1 MSGAVSD
8 GAALITPEAAKPIR
22 ARIIAWLAGS
32 VAAQRDRWRLW
43 APVAFGGGCAV
54 YFGLSSEPPMWPL
67 ALFAAVAS
75 AAWIV
80 ARRRGAGRGLTVPL
94 MLVACLALGL
104 AAAKARTE
112 RVAAP
117 IAPALAEPT
126 VIEGWVVDV
135 ESPGA
140 RGSRVIMA
148 PVRIRDLAPE
158 ETPLRLR
165 VTVRGAAPAP
175 GTPLRVFAILNP
187 PPPPASPGSY
197 DFGKVS
203 FFRGVGGVAF
213 GLGDA
218 RPAVLPEPPAGLKRQ
233 MALNGARFALATRLV
248 ERLGERRGGVAAA
261 MVTGHRTWL
270 SEDELSAMRDS
281 GMAHVLAIS
290 GMHMAIVGGFVFFG
304 VRLMVAAWPW
314 LALRVSG
321 KKVAAVAGLIACGA
335 YLLVSGGPPPA
346 ERAFTTAAVAFI
358 AILLDR
364 RAISM
369 NALAVAAFVVLALRP
384 ETIVQPGFQ
393 MSFAAT
399 AALVSLAET
408 WRGRLKEISA
418 PWIIVTVQKFIG
430 YVTAVCAASIVAG
443 MAIGPFAMQHFN
455 RTAVYG
461 LLANVSTAPI
471 TGFILMPMLA
481 LGAALEP
488 LGLGAPF
495 LWVAGWAVE
504 VMLTIGGWTSG
515 LPGAVQ
521 AVPSAPAV
529 ALPIAFLGLLWLCLW
544 KGHGRWLGA
553 PFFAAVLIWPRP
565 AAPDLWIGDAATTA
579 AVREG
584 NAAVLLRPG
593 VRLFPAELWS
603 QRRGLNL
610 APPEDGWIVTRFSR
624 RPEGQGPL
632 ALWWGTRAPDTE
644 QLAVLCASAEVI
656 GVRAA
661 VASLPEPCHR
671 RLVLDGLDFAR
682 GGAVELW
689 RAPDSPSGWRAVW
702 TLEERGD
709 RPWSPSHASG

>member
-22 ARIIAWLAGS
+22 ARVIDWTADA
-32 VAAQRDRWRLW
+32 VQAQRDRWRLW
-43 APVAFGGGCAV
+43 APVAFGGGCAA
-54 YFGLSSEPPMWPL
+54 YFALPAEPPIWPL
-67 ALFAAVAS
+67 ALFAGVAS
-75 AAWIV
+75 ATWIV

-94 MLVACLALGL
+94 MLIACLALGL
-104 AAAKARTE
+104 TAAKARTE

-117 IAPALAEPT
+117 IAPALSEPT

-140 RGSRVIMA
+140 RGSRVILA

-158 ETPLRLR
+158 DTPLRLR
-165 VTVRGAAPAP
+165 VTVRGAPPAP

-203 FFRGVGGVAF
+203 FFRGIGGVAF

-218 RPAVLPEPPAGLKRQ
+218 RPAVLPEPPVGLKRQ
-233 MALNGARFALATRLV
+233 MALNGARFELATRLV

-304 VRLMVAAWPW
+304 VRLMIAAWPW

-369 NALAVAAFVVLALRP
+369 NALAVAAFVVLTLRP

-399 AALVSLAET
+399 AALVALAES
-408 WRGRLKEISA
+408 WRGRIREIAA
-418 PWIIVTVQKFIG
+418 PWIIVTIQKFIG
-430 YVTAVCAASIVAG
+430 YVGAVCAASIVAG

-455 RTAVYG
+455 RTAIYG
-461 LLANVSTAPI
+461 LIANVSTAPI

-504 VMLTIGGWTSG
+504 VMLAIGGWTSG
-515 LPGAVQ
+515 LPGAVR
-521 AVPSAPAV
+521 AVPSAPTI

-544 KGHGRWLGA
+544 KGHGRWLGV

-565 AAPDLWIGDAATTA
+565 PAPDLWIGDAATTA
-579 AVREG
+579 AVRQGGE
-584 NAAVLLRPG
+584 AVLLRPG

-603 QRRGLNL
+603 QRRGVALV
-610 APPEDGWIVTRFSR
+610 PPDEGWIATRSSR
-624 RPEGQGPL
+624 RPEAQGPL
-632 ALWWGTRAPDTE
+632 ALWWGTRAPDMD
-644 QLAVLCASAEVI
+644 QLDQLCASAEVVA
-656 GVRAA
+656 VRAE
-661 VASLPEPCHR
+661 VVRLPEGCGG
-671 RLVLDGLDFAR
+671 RLVLDGVDFAR
-682 GGAVELW
+682 GGAAELW
-689 RAPDSPSGWRAVW
+689 RAPDAPSGWRAVW
-702 TLEERGD
+702 TLDERGD
-709 RPWSPSHASG
+709 RPWSPVSPRP